1 MTTVLWSVLA
11 AVALQVPPVAKRV
24 PHAVHFGAAGSE
36 DRVTLNDDL
45 FWLRDD
51 TRSSHEVLE
60 LLRKENEYSQSRTAH
75 LAPLREA
82 LYQEMLSHLQEEFD
96 QFPSP
101 AADGYEYWS
110 RTVAGRPFRLHLRRL
125 RGRPMA
131 EEEVVLDINAV
142 AATLPKEQQAQCGVA
157 QVLPSPSGRLLAYS
171 VDGTGD
177 ETYEVRLQR
186 LQRSDG
192 GDGGDGGGGGDG
204 GDGDGGGGGALETL
218 QGTAG
223 SLAWLDD
230 STLFYV
236 RHDAAHRPSAVWRHT
251 VGSPQ
256 GRDVLVFEEQDPLFA
271 VRCWA
276 TRDGSLL
283 LIASESKETSEVRY
297 VQRGDARAGTP
308 PRLVRR
314 RAFGHRYA
322 VDSHSPSRS
331 LLVLTN
337 EHGAVNS
344 ELRLASLDAPSVWR
358 PLEVAAA
365 AAAQGE
371 PSPVLVHSA
380 ARSLDA
386 LFVFDTHLAVT
397 GREGGAPQVWVA
409 PLQLAGGDAAGGDAA
424 GGDGPQLVAG
434 GVRRLGLDEE
444 EGFAAQ
450 VRGW

>member
-36 DRVTLNDDL
+36 DRLTLNDDL

-82 LYQEMLSHLQEEFD
+82 LYQEMLGHLQEEFD

-186 LQRSDG
+186 LQRGDG
-192 GDGGDGGGGGDG
+192 GDGGDGDV
-204 GDGDGGGGGALETL
+204 GGGGALETL

-297 VQRGDARAGTP
+297 VQRGDAGAGTP
-308 PRLVRR
+308 PRLVRP

-322 VDSHSPSRS
+322 VDSHLPSRS

-365 AAAQGE
+365 ATAQGE
-371 PSPVLVHSA
+371 PSPVLAHSA
-380 ARSLDA
+380 VRSLDA

-424 GGDGPQLVAG
+424 GGDRPQLVAG

-444 EGFAAQ
+444 EGYAAQ
-450 VRGW
+450 VRG

>member
-1 MTTVLWSVLA
+1 MATVSWSVLA

-36 DRVTLNDDL
+36 DRLTLNDDL

-60 LLRKENEYSQSRTAH
+60 HLRKENEYSQSRTAH

-82 LYQEMLSHLQEEFD
+82 LYQEMLSHLQQEFD

-131 EEEVVLDINAV
+131 EEEVVLDINGV

-157 QVLPSPSGRLLAYS
+157 QVLPSPSGRLLAYT

-186 LQRSDG
+186 LQY
-192 GDGGDGGGGGDG
+192 DGGGN
-204 GDGDGGGGGALETL
+204 GGALETI

-223 SLAWLDD
+223 SLAWLDEA
-230 STLFYV
+230 TLFYV
-236 RHDAAHRPSAVWRHT
+236 RHDGTHRPSTVWRHT

-256 GRDVLVFEEQDPLFA
+256 EQDVLVLEEEDPLFA

-276 TRDGSLL
+276 TRDGALL

-297 VQRGDARAGTP
+297 VQQGDAAAGIP

-331 LLVLTN
+331 LLLLTN

-358 PLEVAAA
+358 PLKVTAA

-371 PSPVLVHSA
+371 PPVLAHA
-380 ARSLDA
+380 ACRSLDA
-386 LFVFDTHLAVT
+386 VFVFDSHLAVT

-409 PLQLAGGDAAGGDAA
+409 PLQLAGGEAAGGDAP
-424 GGDGPQLVAG
+424 GGDGPQLIAG
-434 GVRRLGLDEE
+434 GVRRLDFDEA
-444 EGFAAQ
+444 EGYSAQ
-450 VRGW
+450 ARG

>member
-24 PHAVHFGAAGSE
+24 PHAVHFGAAGSK
-36 DRVTLNDDL
+36 DRLTLNDDL

-157 QVLPSPSGRLLAYS
+157 QVLPSPSGHLLAYS

-186 LQRSDG
+186 LQRGDG
-192 GDGGDGGGGGDG
+192 GDGGGDGGGGGD

-251 VGSPQ
+251 VGSAQ
-256 GRDVLVFEEQDPLFA
+256 GRDVLVFEEQDPLFV

-297 VQRGDARAGTP
+297 VQRGDAGAGTP

-314 RAFGHRYA
+314 RACGHRYA

-344 ELRLASLDAPSVWR
+344 ELRLASLDTPSVWR

-371 PSPVLVHSA
+371 PSPVLAHSA

-444 EGFAAQ
+444 EGYAAQ
-450 VRGW
+450 VRG

>member
-1 MTTVLWSVLA
+1 MATVSWSVLA

-36 DRVTLNDDL
+36 DRLTLNDDL

-60 LLRKENEYSQSRTAH
+60 HLRKENEYSQSRMAH
-75 LAPLREA
+75 LAPLREV
-82 LYQEMLSHLQEEFD
+82 LYQEMLSHLQQEFD

-131 EEEVVLDINAV
+131 EEEVVLDINGV

-157 QVLPSPSGRLLAYS
+157 QVLPSPSGRLLAYT

-186 LQRSDG
+186 LQY
-192 GDGGDGGGGGDG
+192 DGGGN
-204 GDGDGGGGGALETL
+204 GGALETI

-223 SLAWLDD
+223 SLAWLDEA
-230 STLFYV
+230 TLFYV
-236 RHDAAHRPSAVWRHT
+236 RHDGTHRPSTVWRHA

-256 GRDVLVFEEQDPLFA
+256 EEDVLVYEEEDPLFA

-276 TRDGSLL
+276 TRDGALL

-297 VQRGDARAGTP
+297 VQQGDAAAGIP

-314 RAFGHRYA
+314 RAFGHRYE

-331 LLVLTN
+331 LLLLTN

-358 PLEVAAA
+358 PLKVAAA

-371 PSPVLVHSA
+371 PPVLAHA
-380 ARSLDA
+380 ACRSLDA
-386 LFVFDTHLAVT
+386 VFVFDGHLAVT

-409 PLQLAGGDAAGGDAA
+409 PLQLAGGEAAGGDAP
-424 GGDGPQLVAG
+424 GGDGPQLIAG
-434 GVRRLGLDEE
+434 GVRRLDFDEA
-444 EGFAAQ
+444 EGYSAQ
-450 VRGW
+450 ARG

>member
-1 MTTVLWSVLA
+1 MATVSWSVLA

-24 PHAVHFGAAGSE
+24 PHAVHFGAAGSK
-36 DRVTLNDDL
+36 DRLTLNDDL

-75 LAPLREA
+75 LAPLREE

-125 RGRPMA
+125 RGSPMA
-131 EEEVVLDINAV
+131 KEEVVLDINAV

-157 QVLPSPSGRLLAYS
+157 QVLPSPSGRLLAYT
-171 VDGTGD
+171 VDGTGG

-186 LQRSDG
+186 LQCGR
-192 GDGGDGGGGGDG
+192 GDGGGG
-204 GDGDGGGGGALETL
+204 DGDGGGGALETL

-223 SLAWLDD
+223 SLAWLDEA
-230 STLFYV
+230 TLFYV
-236 RHDAAHRPSAVWRHT
+236 RHDSTHRPSQVWRHT

-256 GRDVLVFEEQDPLFA
+256 EEDTLVHEEEDPLFA

-297 VQRGDARAGTP
+297 VQQGDAAAGRP

-314 RAFGHRYA
+314 RAFGHSYE

-331 LLVLTN
+331 LLLLTN

-365 AAAQGE
+365 ATAQGE
-371 PSPVLVHSA
+371 SPVLAHA
-380 ARSLDA
+380 AGRSLDA
-386 LFVFDTHLAVT
+386 VFVFDTHLAVT
-397 GREGGAPQVWVA
+397 GREGGASQVWVA
-409 PLQLAGGDAAGGDAA
+409 PLQLAGGDAAGGDGEKLIA
-424 GGDGPQLVAG
+424 GS
-434 GVRRLGLDEE
+434 VRRLEFDEA
-444 EGFAAQ
+444 EGYAAQ
-450 VRGW
+450 AWG

>member
-1 MTTVLWSVLA
+1 MATVSWSVLA

-36 DRVTLNDDL
+36 DRLTLNDDL

-60 LLRKENEYSQSRTAH
+60 HLRKENEYSQSRMAH
-75 LAPLREA
+75 LAPLREV
-82 LYQEMLSHLQEEFD
+82 LYQEMLSHLQQEFD

-157 QVLPSPSGRLLAYS
+157 QVLPSPSGRLLAYT

-186 LQRSDG
+186 LQYDN
-192 GDGGDGGGGGDG
+192 DDGGGDG
-204 GDGDGGGGGALETL
+204 GDGGGGGALETL

-223 SLAWLDD
+223 SLAWLDEA
-230 STLFYV
+230 TLFYV
-236 RHDAAHRPSAVWRHT
+236 RHDGTHRPSAVWRHA

-256 GRDVLVFEEQDPLFA
+256 EEDVLVYEEEDPLFA

-276 TRDGSLL
+276 TRDGALL

-297 VQRGDARAGTP
+297 VQQGDAAAGIP

-314 RAFGHRYA
+314 RAFGHRYE

-331 LLVLTN
+331 LLLLTN

-365 AAAQGE
+365 AAAAAQGE
-371 PSPVLVHSA
+371 LPVLTHA
-380 ARSLDA
+380 AGRSLDA

-409 PLQLAGGDAAGGDAA
+409 PLQLAGGGDAA
-424 GGDGPQLVAG
+424 GSDVADGDGPQLVAG
-434 GVRRLGLDEE
+434 GVRRLDFDEG
-444 EGFAAQ
+444 EGYAAQ
-450 VRGW
+450 AWG